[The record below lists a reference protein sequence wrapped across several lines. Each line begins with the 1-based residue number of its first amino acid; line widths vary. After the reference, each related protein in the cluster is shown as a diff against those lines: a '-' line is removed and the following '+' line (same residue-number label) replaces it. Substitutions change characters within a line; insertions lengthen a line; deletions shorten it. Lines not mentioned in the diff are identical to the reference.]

1 MAEIKPRVG
10 PICKNVLSDDFYLK
24 ILKVSLNLF
33 VSQIATAVSGLRR
46 KESVYSIIHMVLL
59 NTNVNKC

>member
-1 MAEIKPRVG
+1 MEEIKPRVG

-33 VSQIATAVSGLRR
+33 VPQIVTAVSGL
-46 KESVYSIIHMVLL
+46 
-59 NTNVNKC
+59 